1 METNGPCHQR
11 NENIDL
17 NPALTPDPT
26 PSPPAPPIHHETTDW
41 FGYMLSHG
49 IQEPRQQGPD
59 TTTVQTHEPLMEK
72 RRIQALVKE
81 CAAELFELT
90 CQVSAY
96 RDWDLN
102 LPVAVIDARQSKAK
116 LIVTSVGTINSV
128 LRSSSTIGNP
138 LMKRFFERFSS
149 VGLEQARQEFNQGD
163 QAEAFAELWET
174 YLEERRSG
182 GQPMWSVEDSTAF
195 VMQSRSSHRDR
206 EVACVAVLCGDPHA
220 IVTFSV
226 PIRFL
231 TSPAEDDGSAGS
243 TD

>member
-1 METNGPCHQR
+1 
-11 NENIDL
+11 
-17 NPALTPDPT
+17 
-26 PSPPAPPIHHETTDW
+26 
-41 FGYMLSHG
+41 
-49 IQEPRQQGPD
+49 
-59 TTTVQTHEPLMEK
+59 MEK

-81 CAAELFELT
+81 CSAGLFELA

-102 LPVAVIDARQSKAK
+102 LPVGVIDARHDKAN

-138 LMKRFFERFSS
+138 LMKRFFERFSR
-149 VGLEQARQEFNQGD
+149 VGLEQARQEFSHGD

-195 VMQSRSSHRDR
+195 VMQSRCSHRDR

-231 TSPAEDDGSAGS
+231 TSAAEDDGSAGS
-243 TD
+243 SV